1 MNAILFVI
9 DRPAETDA
17 RQAREWQSALNNLRS
32 IEPTSKEGE
41 ILSSNCW
48 LLQMPDGARPLG
60 YAIVECDKAHIR
72 YRLLILQDKDL
83 EWVAPSQ
90 RT

>member
-1 MNAILFVI
+1 MI
-9 DRPAETDA
+9 DRPSETDA
-17 RQAREWQSALNNLRS
+17 RQAREWQSVLNNLRG
-32 IEPTSKEGE
+32 IEPTAKEGE

-60 YAIVECDKAHIR
+60 YAIVECDKARIR
-72 YRLLILQDKDL
+72 YRLLILQDENL
-83 EWVAPSQ
+83 EWIAPAQ